1 MRKKL
6 MSVLLA
12 LAMVLTL
19 LPATA
24 MAGEQTTIY
33 VNATAGGDTATG
45 TEEAPYKT
53 LQAAINAASEGAT
66 IVLQSD
72 LTVGSTA
79 SVNSAAIIIDKALTL
94 EGNGHKI
101 IAGSFANGAHVVGVH
116 SAAGAVTIQNLTIV
130 GATGAKHC
138 LNVYQCA
145 DTVTLNNV
153 TLKDSATAGLVIN
166 GSTVV
171 ANGLTTSDNAWGA
184 VNVDKRSSFTLTG
197 ASSLAEKAQIWT
209 EDSST
214 ITAAGYTAVTGGL
227 AEDKVLK
234 GFTYYTT
241 DPAKLGAAQIG
252 NHVYISLAQ
261 AISDVT
267 DTAEIKLLK
276 SSDEQLPSISG
287 KAITLS
293 LGGNTLRLNSA
304 DSVVLSDGASLTI
317 NNGSIVAKGF
327 TNGTNSLFNIQK
339 DSAITL
345 NGVAVDT
352 TASALYPQGDAASV
366 TVIRSTIN
374 CGVYAVGTNAA
385 TVENYNVVITLKDST
400 FTSTYGYTTAY
411 SKDSCPV
418 MINVP
423 GTLNMDNCVV
433 NGTRQGV
440 LVRGG
445 TAIIT
450 NSTIKTTGEYTDGI
464 GLYLN
469 GDWGSGDEVP
479 MAALVV
485 GNRASAYAY
494 PATCTVTNTTITS
507 ESSQVPAIYTYGM
520 NADSRKATLSIGGV
534 GTAVSGE
541 ISNNGEAALT
551 ITGGTFSA
559 DPTQFLADGYKVR
572 EVNGAYSVVPENSF
586 IITFDSKGGTA
597 VDPVATNAEGKLT
610 TLPVPVLSGYVFS
623 GWYTEAGVQVT
634 ADTEF
639 TADTTVYAQW
649 TYVPPYTPP
658 TSGSTGT
665 TGGSQT
671 VTNPD
676 GSTTTTVTKPDGT
689 VTVTDKDTQGNVT
702 ETVSKPDGTSTT
714 TVTNTNGSSS
724 VTTVGQTG
732 KVEAQ
737 VSLSQ
742 SAVAAAGSEAV
753 ALPMAAVPVSYSQAA
768 APVVTVDL
776 PAGTASAKVEVPVT
790 NATAGTVAILV
801 KADGTQEIVKTSVT
815 TADSVTLTVEDGAKV
830 MIVDNS
836 KDFADVPASYWG
848 SDAVDFATSRDLFN
862 GTSATTFAP
871 DAEMNRAMIVT
882 VLARLDGVDTSAGSS
897 WYETG
902 RQWAIDAGI
911 SDGSDMDQNLTRE
924 QLATM
929 LYRYAGS
936 PAVSGAMTGFAD
948 TASVSTWASDAMT
961 WAVSLGIINGMDG
974 SLNPQGEATRAQVA
988 TMLMRFVATL

>member
-1 MRKKL
+1 MRKKCL
-6 MSVLLA
+6 SVLLA

-24 MAGEQTTIY
+24 LAEGKTIY
-33 VNATAGGDTATG
+33 VNAAAEGDTADT
-45 TEEAPYKT
+45 YKT
-53 LQAAINAASEGAT
+53 LQAAITAASAGDTIELASDLEIAQQITITQGLTIDGKNYTITVNISNGDNAIGINGCAGAAIKNVNIVAGENAANPKHGINVYKSTGVVLENVSVSGMSGLGLLVNASQVTAT
-66 IVLQSD
+66 GTLKLADNGWGNSIN
-72 LTVGSTA
+72 VGFGKNITDWKQGSSLDATA
-79 SVNSAAIIIDKALTL
+79 ATL
-94 EGNGHKI
+94 
-101 IAGSFANGAHVVGVH
+101 VGVDTIYAD
-116 SAAGAVTIQNLTIV
+116 SGDVERASKEGGIKIAAPTGVVVTVENAVAKV
-130 GATGAKHC
+130 RDWYFATLPDAIAAAQS
-138 LNVYQCA
+138 N
-145 DTVTLNNV
+145 DTVTLLKDSTGGGVGTYVSPVTDVNGNPQIPVKNFTLDLNGHSYTVDTPAVGSKGYETQAFHLEKGAVVNIKNGTITSTGAAVKMLVQNYCDLTLENV
-153 TLKDSATAGLVIN
+153 TLDGTKLPSEQYTYTMSNNHGNVQIKNSRILATENGCAFDVYYWPKNGYGDGITVTVSGDSVINGRVEYGSDGTETGLGQIADKAALVIN
-166 GSTVV
+166 G
-171 ANGLTTSDNAWGA
+171 
-184 VNVDKRSSFTLTG
+184 
-197 ASSLAEKAQIWT
+197 
-209 EDSST
+209 
-214 ITAAGYTAVTGGL
+214 
-227 AEDKVLK
+227 
-234 GFTYYTT
+234 
-241 DPAKLGAAQIG
+241 
-252 NHVYISLAQ
+252 
-261 AISDVT
+261 
-267 DTAEIKLLK
+267 
-276 SSDEQLPSISG
+276 
-287 KAITLS
+287 
-293 LGGNTLRLNSA
+293 
-304 DSVVLSDGASLTI
+304 
-317 NNGSIVAKGF
+317 
-327 TNGTNSLFNIQK
+327 GTFE
-339 DSAITL
+339 
-345 NGVAVDT
+345 
-352 TASALYPQGDAASV
+352 
-366 TVIRSTIN
+366 
-374 CGVYAVGTNAA
+374 GT
-385 TVENYNVVITLKDST
+385 
-400 FTSTYGYTTAY
+400 F
-411 SKDSCPV
+411 
-418 MINVP
+418 
-423 GTLNMDNCVV
+423 
-433 NGTRQGV
+433 
-440 LVRGG
+440 
-445 TAIIT
+445 
-450 NSTIKTTGEYTDGI
+450 
-464 GLYLN
+464 
-469 GDWGSGDEVP
+469 
-479 MAALVV
+479 
-485 GNRASAYAY
+485 
-494 PATCTVTNTTITS
+494 
-507 ESSQVPAIYTYGM
+507 YTYELG
-520 NADSRKATLSIGGV
+520 SRPAN
-534 GTAVSGE
+534 
-541 ISNNGEAALT
+541 IS

-559 DPTQFLADGYKVR
+559 DPTQFLAEGYKVR
-572 EVNGAYSVVPENSF
+572 EVNGTYSVVPQNSI
-586 IITFDSKGGTA
+586 IITFDSKGGSSVA
-597 VDPVATNAEGKLT
+597 PVATNAEGKLT

-634 ADTEF
+634 ADTVF
-639 TADTTVYAQW
+639 TADTTVTAQW

-658 TSGSTGT
+658 TTGGTGGTT

-742 SAVAAAGSEAV
+742 SAVNAAGSEAV

>member
-1 MRKKL
+1 MRKKCL
-6 MSVLLA
+6 SVLLA

-24 MAGEQTTIY
+24 FAGNEQLTMTINGGNDYYVDYTELGQGAVYLPVVITDQDGADVTEEYSSSICRVLDDGSLLSWFLRELDDGSYAYMIYPLQSSILADTTITLL
-33 VNATAGGDTATG
+33 VAQGEDGSK
-45 TEEAPYKT
+45 TEISNRA
-53 LQAAINAASEGAT
+53 
-66 IVLQSD
+66 
-72 LTVGSTA
+72 
-79 SVNSAAIIIDKALTL
+79 
-94 EGNGHKI
+94 
-101 IAGSFANGAHVVGVH
+101 
-116 SAAGAVTIQNLTIV
+116 
-130 GATGAKHC
+130 
-138 LNVYQCA
+138 
-145 DTVTLNNV
+145 TVTLKV
-153 TLKDSATAGLVIN
+153 SGIESVAYVMRTSATGDVSYYAYLN
-166 GSTVV
+166 E
-171 ANGLTTSDNAWGA
+171 A
-184 VNVDKRSSFTLTG
+184 VEAAQTGDTLT
-197 ASSLAEKAQIWT
+197 
-209 EDSST
+209 
-214 ITAAGYTAVTGGL
+214 
-227 AEDKVLK
+227 
-234 GFTYYTT
+234 
-241 DPAKLGAAQIG
+241 
-252 NHVYISLAQ
+252 
-261 AISDVT
+261 
-267 DTAEIKLLK
+267 LLK
-276 SSDEQLPSISG
+276 SSNEQLPSISG
-287 KAITLS
+287 KNITLN
-293 LGGNTLRLNSA
+293 LGGNTLRLNRA
-304 DSVVLSDGASLTI
+304 DSVVLSNGASLTI

-327 TNGTNSLFNIQK
+327 TKGTNSLFNIQK

-345 NGVAVDT
+345 NGVTVDT

-366 TVIRSTIN
+366 TVIGSTIN

-385 TVENYNVVITLKDST
+385 TVDNYHVVITLKDSA
-400 FTSTYGYTTAY
+400 FNSAYGYTEAD

-423 GTLNMDNCVV
+423 GTLYMENCVV

-445 TAIIT
+445 TAVIT
-450 NSTIKTTGEYTDGI
+450 NSTIKTTGEYTVGI
-464 GLYLN
+464 GKYLEGN
-469 GDWGSGDEVP
+469 WGSGDEVP

-507 ESSQVPAIYTYGM
+507 ENIQVPAIYTYGM
-520 NADSRKATLSIGGV
+520 DADARKVTLSIDGIDTV
-534 GTAVSGE
+534 VNGE
-541 ISNNGEAALT
+541 ISNNGVAALT
-551 ITGGTFSA
+551 ITGGTFTS
-559 DPTQFLADGYKVR
+559 DPTAYLAEGYEYR
-572 EVNGAYSVVPENSF
+572 EVNGAYVVSDKF
-586 IITFDSKGGTA
+586 FTITFDSKGGTA
-597 VDPVATNAEGKLT
+597 VDPVAINAEGKLT

-634 ADTEF
+634 ADTVF
-639 TADTTVYAQW
+639 TADTTVTAQW

-658 TSGSTGT
+658 TTGGTGGTT

>member
-1 MRKKL
+1 MRKKM

-24 MAGEQTTIY
+24 LAGNEQLTMTINGGNDYYVDYTELGQRAVYIPVVITNQKGEDVTAQYRNSICRVLDNNSLHSWYLLEQDDGSYAYMIYPLQSSILADTTITLL
-33 VNATAGGDTATG
+33 VAQGEDGNKTEISNRATV
-45 TEEAPYKT
+45 T
-53 LQAAINAASEGAT
+53 LRVSGIE
-66 IVLQSD
+66 
-72 LTVGSTA
+72 
-79 SVNSAAIIIDKALTL
+79 SVACVMRT
-94 EGNGHKI
+94 
-101 IAGSFANGAHVVGVH
+101 
-116 SAAGAVTIQNLTIV
+116 SAAGDVSYYAYLNEAVEAAQ
-130 GATGAKHC
+130 TG
-138 LNVYQCA
+138 
-145 DTVTLNNV
+145 D
-153 TLKDSATAGLVIN
+153 
-166 GSTVV
+166 
-171 ANGLTTSDNAWGA
+171 
-184 VNVDKRSSFTLTG
+184 TLT
-197 ASSLAEKAQIWT
+197 
-209 EDSST
+209 
-214 ITAAGYTAVTGGL
+214 
-227 AEDKVLK
+227 
-234 GFTYYTT
+234 
-241 DPAKLGAAQIG
+241 
-252 NHVYISLAQ
+252 
-261 AISDVT
+261 
-267 DTAEIKLLK
+267 LLK
-276 SSDEQLPSISG
+276 SSNEQLPSISG
-287 KAITLS
+287 KAITLN
-293 LGGNTLRLNSA
+293 LGGNTLYLNSA
-304 DSVVLSDGASLTI
+304 NTVALSNGASLTI

-327 TNGTNSLFNIQK
+327 TDGTKSLFNIQTN
-339 DSAITL
+339 SSITL
-345 NGVAVDT
+345 NGVTVDT
-352 TASALYPQGDAASV
+352 TASALFPQGDAASV
-366 TVIRSTIN
+366 TVIGSTIY
-374 CGVYAVGTNAA
+374 CGVFAVGTNAA
-385 TVENYNVVITLKDST
+385 KENNHNVVITLKDST
-400 FTSTYGYTTAY
+400 FNSTYGYTTAHP
-411 SKDSCPV
+411 KDSCPV

-469 GDWGSGDEVP
+469 GDWVSGNEVP

-586 IITFDSKGGTA
+586 IITFDSKGGSSVA
-597 VDPVATNAEGKLT
+597 PVATNAAGKLD
-610 TLPVPVLSGYVFS
+610 TLPVPTLSGYVFN
-623 GWYTEAGVQVT
+623 GWYTEAGAQVT
-634 ADTEF
+634 TDTVF
-639 TADTTVYAQW
+639 TADTTVTAQW

-658 TSGSTGT
+658 TGGNTGN
-665 TGGSQT
+665 TGNTST

-714 TVTNTNGSSS
+714 TVTTTNGSSS
-724 VTTVGQTG
+724 VTTMGQTG

-737 VSLSQ
+737 VNLSQ
-742 SAVAAAGSEAV
+742 SAVNAADNEAV
-753 ALPMAAVPVSYSQAA
+753 ALPMASLPVTDSQAM

-776 PAGTASAKVEVPVT
+776 PTGTAAAKVEVPVQNVT
-790 NATAGTVAILV
+790 VGTVAILV
-801 KADGTQEIVKTSVT
+801 KADGSQEIVKTSVT
-815 TADSVTLTVEDGAKV
+815 TESGVVLTVEDGAKV

-862 GTSATTFAP
+862 GTSATTFDP
-871 DAEMNRAMIVT
+871 DADMNRAMIVT
-882 VLARLDGVDTSAGSS
+882 VLARLEGVDTTTGST
-897 WYETG
+897 WYEAG
-902 RQWAIDAGI
+902 QQWAIEAGI
-911 SDGSDMDQNLTRE
+911 SDGSDLNSAVSRE
-924 QLATM
+924 QLVTM

-936 PAVSGAMTGFAD
+936 PAVSGVIGGYAD
-948 TASVSTWASDAMT
+948 TDSVSSWAVEAMT
-961 WAVSLGIINGMDG
+961 WAINEGIINGVG
-974 SLNPQGEATRAQVA
+974 NSLDPQGDATRAQVA
-988 TMLMRFVATL
+988 TILMRFVATL